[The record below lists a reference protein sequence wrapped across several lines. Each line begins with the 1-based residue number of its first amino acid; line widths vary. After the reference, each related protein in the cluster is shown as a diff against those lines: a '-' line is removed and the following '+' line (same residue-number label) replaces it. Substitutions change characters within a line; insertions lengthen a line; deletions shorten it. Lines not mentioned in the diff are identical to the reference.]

1 MNRILQSI
9 AQLLH
14 LAGCTMACLHPDPL
28 SSFTARTVSLGE
40 EDDDN
45 EDGHMNDQD
54 ALDPQEQ
61 KGSDF
66 GKYAEA
72 YYATLN
78 VSRVSLTGWPSLEY

>member
-1 MNRILQSI
+1 
-9 AQLLH
+9 
-14 LAGCTMACLHPDPL
+14 MACLHPDPL

-45 EDGHMNDQD
+45 EDGLVDDQD
-54 ALDPQEQ
+54 ALDPQER

-78 VSRVSLTGWPSLEY
+78 VSRASLRIWPSVGY